1 MITEKIRINAIVDA
15 PIEKVWEYWTKPEH
29 IVNWNF
35 AGDEWCCPSAA
46 NDLKVGGL
54 YTSRMEAKDGSFGF
68 DVKVVYNEVSEYKFI
83 SYTMEDGR
91 QAETTFKVS
100 EDGVE
105 MTTLF
110 DAESENSRELQQQGW
125 QSILNN
131 FKNYTQNN

>member
-46 NDLKVGGL
+46 NDLKVGGI

-68 DVKVVYNEVSEYKFI
+68 DFKVVYNEVSEYKFI

>member
-35 AGDEWCCPSAA
+35 ASDEWCCPSAS
-46 NDLKVGGL
+46 NDLKVGGI

-68 DVKVVYNEVSEYKFI
+68 DFKVVYNEVSEYKFI

-91 QAETTFKVS
+91 KAETTFKVS

-131 FKNYTQNN
+131 FKKYTQNN